1 MSLCCYGF
9 PSILVLL
16 YKLWAIWNFVI
27 CVGSLRYW
35 YQRNKVDFLV
45 SQSAVWNDDA
55 VQGSLDCAAFWVKDL
70 PFVKSLS
77 GYWKFFIA
85 DRPSNVPTSFYESEF
100 HDSEWKNLPGKC
112 SCLSAYMLFV
122 KRLCIH
128 CVLFPHCVCL
138 STSSCSL
145 YFALL

>member
-1 MSLCCYGF
+1 
-9 PSILVLL
+9 
-16 YKLWAIWNFVI
+16 VI
-27 CVGSLRYW
+27 RLGSLKYW

-85 DRPSNVPTSFYESEF
+85 DRPSNVPTNFYESDF

-112 SCLSAYMLFV
+112 LCLSGICYRKTPLHS
-122 KRLCIH
+122 LCIISS
-128 CVLFPHCVCL
+128 LCL
-138 STSSCSL
+138 LNFFTIFSKFCFTIEFVVMVKCY
-145 YFALL
+145 YFALELIFVIFCS